1 MPFMPS
7 RASDPRVGPRKRRH
21 GGRRRLCWAVAW
33 AASLTEGC
41 ASATGRSGAADPPL
55 QPLTYAQTSTSGLT
69 VPGTYVMPVG
79 CTASPAV
86 DVFLT
91 LYADS
96 MFVLRQTHRDR
107 ACAAEIS
114 FIYMGRWTVSEN
126 GRTLRLLG
134 DLPSPRRFT
143 VVDGR
148 TLRVADQ
155 SAGRSD
161 SAATFP
167 RRTVRLVPFADPL
180 RLRGVASADRPAGS

>member
-1 MPFMPS
+1 MPS
-7 RASDPRVGPRKRRH
+7 LASDPRVAPPKVRDRA
-21 GGRRRLCWAVAW
+21 GRGLRWAMAW
-33 AASLTEGC
+33 TASLTAAC
-41 ASATGRSGAADPPL
+41 ASVAGRTDTAEAPV
-55 QPLTYAQTSTSGLT
+55 QPLTYSQASAGGLT
-69 VPGTYVMPVG
+69 VPGTYITPVS
-79 CTASPAV
+79 CTASAGV

-91 LYADS
+91 LYVDS
-96 MFVLRQTHRDR
+96 MFVLRQTYRDQ

-148 TLRVADQ
+148 TLRAAEQ
-155 SAGRSD
+155 STGRSD
-161 SAATFP
+161 SAAAPP
-167 RRTVRLVPFADPL
+167 RRTVKLVPFTDPF